1 MNDSVAST
9 FAAAT
14 PGKKAAIDPWR
25 GFQPGD
31 WQKRID
37 VRDFIVRNT
46 KSYHGDESFL
56 APATER
62 TKAVFAALQP
72 YFKEEIKKGVL
83 DVDAKTPSSLTA
95 HAPRY
100 IVPPS

>member
-9 FAAAT
+9 FGTTT
-14 PGKKAAIDPWR
+14 PAPTAIDPWR

-31 WQKRID
+31 WQKGID

-46 KSYHGDESFL
+46 KSYHDDASFL

-62 TKAVFAALQP
+62 TKAVFTALQP

-83 DVDAKTPSSLTA
+83 ESTRRRRRA
-95 HAPRY
+95 
-100 IVPPS
+100 